1 MIFSP
6 EFGLLALNLL
16 LGFGC
21 ALPLA
26 GYLRGLFLKPV
37 GNFRLW
43 AALIGIYFSEGVA
56 VGIGMGIPVFSAG
69 LAFVWGAVFARK
81 LRGKLADEHISG
93 ASFYL
98 SLYSC
103 LPAISM
109 FLIPGLC
116 LAGGRDVLSSAEGR
130 SFGIPGFLHLPW
142 PLDTIMG
149 FYTALIAGTVA
160 FKLAVTPG
168 VVRLLLKPRDRKAEQ
183 DPPSE
188 PSTH

>member
-1 MIFSP
+1 MATRCGPSSGWTDGEPFRGASMIFSP

-69 LAFVWGAVFARK
+69 LAFVWGAVFAR
-81 LRGKLADEHISG
+81 
-93 ASFYL
+93 
-98 SLYSC
+98 
-103 LPAISM
+103 
-109 FLIPGLC
+109 
-116 LAGGRDVLSSAEGR
+116 
-130 SFGIPGFLHLPW
+130 
-142 PLDTIMG
+142 
-149 FYTALIAGTVA
+149 
-160 FKLAVTPG
+160 
-168 VVRLLLKPRDRKAEQ
+168 
-183 DPPSE
+183 
-188 PSTH
+188 